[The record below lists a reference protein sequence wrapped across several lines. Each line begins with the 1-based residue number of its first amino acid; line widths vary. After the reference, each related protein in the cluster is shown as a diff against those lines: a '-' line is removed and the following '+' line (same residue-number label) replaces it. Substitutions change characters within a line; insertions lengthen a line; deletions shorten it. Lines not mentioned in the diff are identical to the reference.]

1 MNYYIY
7 VNNEQ
12 QGPYSLDELRSRHI
26 TQETLVWCEGMARW
40 TPAWQVYELRTL
52 FEAAPQS
59 GQATPP
65 PVDSAPVQSQ
75 QEPLQTQQGKKSGV
89 GCGAASLIAASIVAI
104 ILLGL
109 SMTCPDRQ
117 EHEEA
122 ISNEINTFINQSA
135 DNPSD
140 GWEAI
145 GRMFVSG
152 IAEMAVSQ
160 MLDYHNYVLW
170 SVGEVHYGGRT
181 KTVSFGILGHVFT
194 FDADDLQRALDDMKG
209 NTDQQK
215 TTEPDSDTT
224 APEVQEPTPEPE
236 QVDTTSF

>member
-12 QGPYSLDELRSRHI
+12 QGPYTVDELRSRNI

-40 TPAWQVYELRTL
+40 TPAWQVDELRTL
-52 FEAAPQS
+52 FEAAPQP

-65 PVDSAPVQSQ
+65 PVTPSPVQPQ
-75 QEPLQTQQGKKSGV
+75 EEPLQAQQGKSGA
-89 GCGAASLIAASIVAI
+89 GCGTVSLIAAAIVAL

-117 EHEEA
+117 DHEEA
-122 ISNEINTFINQSA
+122 VSNEINTFINQSA

-145 GRMFVSG
+145 GRMFASG

-170 SVGEVHYGGRT
+170 SVGEVHYAGKT

-194 FDADDLQRALDDMKG
+194 FDADDLQRALDGMKG
-209 NTDQQK
+209 NTDQQEA
-215 TTEPDSDTT
+215 TEPDTDTT
-224 APEVQEPTPEPE
+224 VPDIPEPAPEPA